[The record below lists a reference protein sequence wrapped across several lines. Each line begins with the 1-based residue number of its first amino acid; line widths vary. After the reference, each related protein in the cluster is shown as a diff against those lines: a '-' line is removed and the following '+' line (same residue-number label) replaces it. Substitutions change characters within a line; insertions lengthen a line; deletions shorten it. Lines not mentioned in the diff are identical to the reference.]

1 MEKNIID
8 KKSNDINDTLKR
20 QFLYSFWYNRQPENP
35 SLAWEKYKL
44 EVYKTDQLFSTKVR
58 RGYETDMGRTYLK
71 YGPPN
76 TITDRP
82 NEPSAYPYQI
92 WHYYKIGK
100 FNNKRFIFY
109 MPDLGSNEY
118 STLHSTLQ
126 GEYYNRNWKTDLHR
140 RNTPGRSVDNTQN
153 PNDGQWGSNS
163 NTFFINP

>member
-1 MEKNIID
+1 MYKRQ
-8 KKSNDINDTLKR
+8 INDTLKR
-20 QFLYSFWYNRQPENP
+20 QFLYSFWLNRQPENP
-35 SLAWEKYKL
+35 ELGWIKYNS
-44 EVYKTDQLFSTKVR
+44 EVIKSDQLFSTKVR
-58 RGYETDMGRTYLK
+58 RGYQTDMGRIYLK

-76 TITDRP
+76 TITNRP

-118 STLHSTLQ
+118 TTLHSTLQ
-126 GEYYNRNWKTDLHR
+126 GEYFNRNWKTDLHR

-153 PNDGQWGSNS
+153 PNDNQWGSNS
-163 NTFFINP
+163 NDFFINP

>member
-1 MEKNIID
+1 
-8 KKSNDINDTLKR
+8 
-20 QFLYSFWYNRQPENP
+20 
-35 SLAWEKYKL
+35 
-44 EVYKTDQLFSTKVR
+44 
-58 RGYETDMGRTYLK
+58 MGRIFLK

-109 MPDLGSNEY
+109 KPDLGTNEY
-118 STLHSTLQ
+118 VTLHSTLQ
-126 GEYYNRNWKTDLHR
+126 GEYFNRNWKTDLHR
-140 RNTPGRSVDNTQN
+140 RNTPGRSVDNLQN

-163 NTFFINP
+163 NIFFTNP